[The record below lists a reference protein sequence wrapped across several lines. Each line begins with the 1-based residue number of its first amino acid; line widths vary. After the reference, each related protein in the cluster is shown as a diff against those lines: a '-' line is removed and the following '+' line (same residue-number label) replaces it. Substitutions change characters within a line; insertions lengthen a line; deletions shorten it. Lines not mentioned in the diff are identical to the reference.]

1 MASDAGQ
8 EMSDGVLLEEA
19 DVVELVVV
27 PTEEVSVAVELEM
40 PEDDPD
46 CEGDVPVLE
55 LETVDVVLELS
66 VKSFAPQI
74 PGMFTTGP
82 TVFLR

>member
-1 MASDAGQ
+1 MPSDAGQ
-8 EMSDGVLLEEA
+8 EMSDGVLLAEVDVEELVA
-19 DVVELVVV
+19 VPLEEEGEVVEL
-27 PTEEVSVAVELEM
+27 ERL
-40 PEDDPD
+40 EDDPD
-46 CEGDVPVLE
+46 CEDDVPVLE
-55 LETVDVVLELS
+55 LETVDVVLEPS